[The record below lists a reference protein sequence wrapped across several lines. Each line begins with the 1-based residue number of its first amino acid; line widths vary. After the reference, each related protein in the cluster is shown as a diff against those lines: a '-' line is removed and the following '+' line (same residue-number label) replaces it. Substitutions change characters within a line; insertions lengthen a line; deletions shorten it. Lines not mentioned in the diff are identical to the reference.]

1 MRVYTCIFEKNG
13 KVAAQDIT
21 GPFDRAAA
29 IDTANDKLGLNKSAD
44 KLYALVPGQHSDRLW
59 IVEAEKVESSGDTV
73 KRHNIVSSG
82 PWPEN
87 LPPGF

>member
-13 KVAAQDIT
+13 KVAAEDIT

-29 IDTANDKLGLNKSAD
+29 IDAANDKLGLNKSAD

-59 IVEAEKVESSGDTV
+59 IVEDEKPKV
-73 KRHNIVSSG
+73 KKSIEKKGATG
-82 PWPEN
+82 PWPTN